1 MIYKGFKSINHKII
15 CLTLEEIGE
24 RYERMKLE
32 LFKERNKNREI
43 IEDLQEVRKYG
54 LIENSTKIEFRKLKT
69 CNDNTNSDRF

>member
-1 MIYKGFKSINHKII
+1 MI

-43 IEDLQEVRKYG
+43 IEDLQEV
-54 LIENSTKIEFRKLKT
+54 KIWPR
-69 CNDNTNSDRF
+69 

>member
-1 MIYKGFKSINHKII
+1 MSGFLLAPITMISKRFKSINLKIK

-43 IEDLQEVRKYG
+43 IEDLQEV
-54 LIENSTKIEFRKLKT
+54 KIWPR
-69 CNDNTNSDRF
+69 